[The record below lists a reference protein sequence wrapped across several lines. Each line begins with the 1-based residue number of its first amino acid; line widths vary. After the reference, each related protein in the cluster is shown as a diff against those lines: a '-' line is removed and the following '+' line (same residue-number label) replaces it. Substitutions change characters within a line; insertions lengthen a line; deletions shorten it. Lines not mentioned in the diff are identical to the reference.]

1 MVGRHQTR
9 AGLLGSTNRRDL
21 QSYTVQLDATLPHN
35 SEIPK
40 LRQRPASAP
49 LTRTLESTLP
59 GGHRVKSLLQPYTPE
74 AQGPRP
80 GGSARPLSARPV
92 PTKTAPIWSSAYR
105 AAPLISAA
113 AQRSREPDDPWRE
126 KYTPPPGGT
135 GAVPAA
141 PAHRPAPTAAPAA
154 AKAAVPSRAG
164 AAAAGGAAAA
174 AAAAAAGSGPG
185 PGGRDGSASQREQV
199 VARVLKILKTRTR
212 QRGSVR
218 PIFRAMDDDG
228 WGGISHEEFVQGMR
242 RWGLREP
249 AYQLHWV
256 AQAID
261 DKSEGCITYDSFSRA
276 MVSNQMEEG
285 MMQPELPHALKIAT
299 GEAPCVHPG

>member
-1 MVGRHQTR
+1 
-9 AGLLGSTNRRDL
+9 
-21 QSYTVQLDATLPHN
+21 
-35 SEIPK
+35 
-40 LRQRPASAP
+40 
-49 LTRTLESTLP
+49 
-59 GGHRVKSLLQPYTPE
+59 
-74 AQGPRP
+74 
-80 GGSARPLSARPV
+80 
-92 PTKTAPIWSSAYR
+92 
-105 AAPLISAA
+105 
-113 AQRSREPDDPWRE
+113 
-126 KYTPPPGGT
+126 
-135 GAVPAA
+135 
-141 PAHRPAPTAAPAA
+141 
-154 AKAAVPSRAG
+154 
-164 AAAAGGAAAA
+164 
-174 AAAAAAGSGPG
+174 
-185 PGGRDGSASQREQV
+185 V